1 MGQRVTVLCE
11 VKSREGWSRSESES
25 KKGKEYNAVDP
36 KPGDLS
42 MARVKS
48 R

>member
-1 MGQRVTVLCE
+1 MSQRVTLTSE
-11 VKSREGWSRSESES
+11 VKFMERSRSESES
-25 KKGKEYNAVDP
+25 LLGVQLAGVDS

-42 MARVKS
+42 MARVKG